1 MVGICG
7 LPLKETME
15 EARSWGGGTE
25 EEAEVSIREEG
36 GVEVQAAIDG
46 E

>member
-1 MVGICG
+1 MENWGF
-7 LPLKETME
+7 PLKETME
-15 EARSWGGGTE
+15 EARSWGCTE

-36 GVEVQAAIDG
+36 EVEVQAAIDG

>member
-1 MVGICG
+1 MVEICS
-7 LPLKETME
+7 LALKETRE
-15 EARSWGGGTE
+15 EARSWGGCTE